1 MRGPSPRAA
10 CQLIAMGVETLPS
23 LASLADVLRHR
34 AETQPDE
41 RAYLLLSERGGEEA
55 VLSFAELE
63 RRACLVAAQLSAR
76 LRKGDR
82 ALLVFP
88 AGLDFMVAFFG
99 CLVAGIIAV
108 PMMVPRRASTQDS
121 SAAIVADCGA
131 SLAMT
136 SGDLAS
142 VRPDVIQ
149 RYRDAGLDWLLLD
162 GEDAAARA
170 PHIAVPAHQRDDIAF
185 LQYTSG
191 STSSPKGVMVTH
203 GSLLENLDMIS
214 LALGST
220 RSSTMLSWVPL
231 YHDMGLIL
239 NALHSLYV
247 GAPCILMPP
256 VSFIRRPL
264 AWLQAIHAYR
274 AELTTA
280 PNFAFDMCVSRF
292 RAEHMADVDLSCWKL
307 AMNAAEPVRADTI
320 ARFAA
325 TFAPY
330 GFDARAIYPAYGL
343 AEATVM
349 VSGSR
354 RGGGAV
360 MRSVSRNAIQR
371 DQVAHPSG
379 EKDSCVVVGCGRS
392 LAGERIAIVQPDS
405 RRRLGPEEIGEVWV
419 AGPNIARGYW
429 QNQEATTA
437 VFRARIDGEDGESW
451 LRTGDLGF
459 LDADGELFITG
470 RIKDVIIIRGMNH
483 YPQDIE
489 NSMQNSHPALRRHCG
504 AAFTTVDESDDQRLI
519 LVQEVERAALQQISI
534 EDICG
539 NIREAVF
546 NDHEVAVH
554 AVVLIRP
561 GTVPKTTSGKIQRSL
576 ARKLW
581 QEGLLETLG

>member
-10 CQLIAMGVETLPS
+10 CQLIVMGVETLPS

-99 CLVAGIIAV
+99 CLVAGMIAV

-203 GSLLENLDMIS
+203 GSLLENLDMIR
-214 LALGST
+214 LALGNT
-220 RSSTMLSWVPL
+220 RSSTYAQLGAALSRHGSHPERAAV
-231 YHDMGLIL
+231 
-239 NALHSLYV
+239 SLYV
-247 GAPCILMPP
+247 GAPCVLMPP
-256 VSFIRRPL
+256 VSFIQRPL
-264 AWLQAIHAYR
+264 AWLRAIHAYR
-274 AELTTA
+274 AEL
-280 PNFAFDMCVSRF
+280 DQRRRISRSTC
-292 RAEHMADVDLSCWKL
+292 ASAG
-307 AMNAAEPVRADTI
+307 
-320 ARFAA
+320 
-325 TFAPY
+325 FAPSTWPMSIS
-330 GFDARAIYPAYGL
+330 RA
-343 AEATVM
+343 
-349 VSGSR
+349 GS
-354 RGGGAV
+354 
-360 MRSVSRNAIQR
+360 S
-371 DQVAHPSG
+371 P
-379 EKDSCVVVGCGRS
+379 
-392 LAGERIAIVQPDS
+392 
-405 RRRLGPEEIGEVWV
+405 
-419 AGPNIARGYW
+419 
-429 QNQEATTA
+429 
-437 VFRARIDGEDGESW
+437 
-451 LRTGDLGF
+451 
-459 LDADGELFITG
+459 
-470 RIKDVIIIRGMNH
+470 
-483 YPQDIE
+483 
-489 NSMQNSHPALRRHCG
+489 
-504 AAFTTVDESDDQRLI
+504 
-519 LVQEVERAALQQISI
+519 
-534 EDICG
+534 
-539 NIREAVF
+539 
-546 NDHEVAVH
+546 
-554 AVVLIRP
+554 
-561 GTVPKTTSGKIQRSL
+561 
-576 ARKLW
+576 
-581 QEGLLETLG
+581 

>member
-1 MRGPSPRAA
+1 MV
-10 CQLIAMGVETLPS
+10 GVESLPD
-23 LASLADVLRHR
+23 LASLADLLAYR
-34 AETQPDE
+34 AREQPND
-41 RAYLLLSERGGEEA
+41 RAYVFLSERGGEEA
-55 VLSFAELE
+55 VLTFAELE
-63 RRACLVAAQLSAR
+63 RRAGMVAARLAAQLR
-76 LRKGDR
+76 EGDR

-88 AGLDFMVAFFG
+88 AGLDFVVAFFG
-99 CLVAGIIAV
+99 CLKAGVIAV
-108 PMMVPRRASTQDS
+108 PMMVPRRASTHDS
-121 SAAIVADCGA
+121 RAAIVADCRPP
-131 SLAMT
+131 LAMT
-136 SGDLAS
+136 TADLAA

-162 GEDAAARA
+162 ADDPAAGR
-170 PHIAVPAHQRDDIAF
+170 PPLAVPPRGRTDIAF

-191 STSSPKGVMVTH
+191 STSSPKGVVVTH
-203 GSLLENLDMIS
+203 GNLLENLEMIR

-220 RSSTMLSWVPL
+220 RASTIVSWVPL

-247 GAPCILMPP
+247 GAPCVLMPP

-264 AWLQAIHAYR
+264 AWLQAIHTYQ

-292 RAEHMADVDLSCWKL
+292 RAEQMKDVDLSCWKL
-307 AMNAAEPVRADTI
+307 AMNAAEPVRADTM

-330 GFDARAIYPAYGL
+330 GFDARVMYPAYGL

-354 RGGGAV
+354 RGGGPIL
-360 MRSVSRNAIQR
+360 RTVSRSAIQR
-371 DQVAHPSG
+371 NQITAPAG
-379 EKDSCVVVGCGRS
+379 ERDGCVVVGCGRS
-392 LAGERIAIVQPDS
+392 LAGERVAIVHPES
-405 RRRLGPEEIGEVWV
+405 HARLGPEEIGEVWV
-419 AGPNIARGYW
+419 AGPNVTGGYW

-437 VFRARIDGEDGESW
+437 VFRARIDGEDGEFW

-459 LDADGELFITG
+459 LDSGGELFITG

-489 NSMQNSHPALRRHCG
+489 NSMQDSHPALRRHCG
-504 AAFTTVDESDDQRLI
+504 AAFTMVGENGDERLI
-519 LVQEVERAALQQISI
+519 LVQEVERAAAQGISI
-534 EDICG
+534 EDISG
-539 NIREAVF
+539 SIREAVF

-561 GTVPKTTSGKIQRSL
+561 GSIPKTTSGKIQRSL
-576 ARKLW
+576 TRKLW
-581 QEGLLETLG
+581 QEGLLEVLG